1 MKIAYCIHG
10 TPINETITLKNIQTH
25 VQGHEHL
32 DFFLQS
38 TRSLCLP
45 EDFQPHTLV
54 VNHAI
59 DDYTSVWW
67 ELYQQLN
74 CLQGWPIPH
83 GAIQNMLCL
92 DSVVK
97 QLLWQSSAHKYDLIV
112 LSDWKAHADNT
123 IDYTQCVPL
132 SGLHFARGLSTY
144 APNPLFM
151 VTSDVHVPLLM
162 DLHHHVY
169 NWLAQQQEIN
179 FPWGLV
185 QGWPGKYNWGL
196 ILAQYLHSHGI
207 VCHHR
212 DWPVSLAR
220 EPVVFNNRY

>member
-97 QLLWQSSAHKYDLIV
+97 QLLWQSSAHKSSTARLE
-112 LSDWKAHADNT
+112 
-123 IDYTQCVPL
+123 
-132 SGLHFARGLSTY
+132 HFQTPFRL
-144 APNPLFM
+144 APDTNRPDCFPVTLF
-151 VTSDVHVPLLM
+151 THT
-162 DLHHHVY
+162 
-169 NWLAQQQEIN
+169 LA
-179 FPWGLV
+179 
-185 QGWPGKYNWGL
+185 
-196 ILAQYLHSHGI
+196 
-207 VCHHR
+207 
-212 DWPVSLAR
+212 
-220 EPVVFNNRY
+220 NNRRWHSCCACAAVELRRNLLIEITNIKKKLVLFSFKTLKIDKREIIKQIIILMYRSYYANCINIFIYFELN